1 MELIL
6 TYYEYIPGTLWWPLL
21 LKGPTPQN
29 KAKHPIKTRVPI
41 WVPGIYI
48 YIIYIFIH
56 LPKFFNGVRISAS
69 YSQIWSPFSLQK
81 IGSRWHVVKIQSQG
95 VAKSGRPQCMLRW
108 RARGLMG
115 NSLESSCI
123 FLGGGNS
130 KIFYVHP
137 WNWGKIPI
145 LTNIFQMGWNHQ
157 PVFAFLLYLVLFS
170 FLFWFSL
177 WLNLEIYSTVS
188 LDFHWKV
195 LCFFVKFLGVSFWRE
210 KFWISIRK
218 CWLMRSKVSHTKK
231 TPGWLGYRGD
241 WVYYLIIIW
250 GLW

>member
-41 WVPGIYI
+41 WVPGI

-195 LCFFVKFLGVSFWRE
+195 LCFLWSSLVFHFEGKSFEFQLGSVGWCVVKWATQ
-210 KFWISIRK
+210 KNT
-218 CWLMRSKVSHTKK
+218 WLV
-231 TPGWLGYRGD
+231 
-241 WVYYLIIIW
+241 
-250 GLW
+250 GL